1 MPAKGARCLTWDCPR
16 NLAGPGWARG
26 RGLPG
31 AGQGRG
37 SPGGCAGEVREG
49 VEEGQGADAG
59 AVSARWRAG
68 AGRAPAGPWGAGARG
83 GVRKYS

>member
-1 MPAKGARCLTWDCPR
+1 MPHVGLPA
-16 NLAGPGWARG
+16 NFAGPWRARG